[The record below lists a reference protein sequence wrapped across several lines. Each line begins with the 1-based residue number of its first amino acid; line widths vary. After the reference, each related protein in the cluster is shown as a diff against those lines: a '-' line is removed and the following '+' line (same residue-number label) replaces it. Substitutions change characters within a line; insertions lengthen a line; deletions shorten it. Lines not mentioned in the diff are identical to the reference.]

1 MCIRDSNKAIQE
13 KMPYLQTAG
22 AEIDDLSIAADLLG
36 RDYDMAKKFIARA
49 GTGFGSLA
57 VGTGTYLGRV
67 QAYLSL
73 DKHDPK
79 SQAKFDRNME
89 LLDKIDLQW
98 QNYSTGVMNKY
109 APDIKFK
116 NAFTDE
122 NFGRFL
128 AQEISTQLPIVTSM
142 IATGGTAGAL
152 GAGVRGQTIAAGTQ
166 ISIASA
172 GEQYGRM
179 TYEDSLTDYK
189 LYSNEEKF
197 LISSLYGSAEGF
209 FGVAPSYYLLSRTF
223 NALGANGR
231 KVALDGM
238 TRYFTNYIAAPPLI
252 ESGSEAITSMA
263 QNGLTGRPI
272 FENVDHAAFSGA
284 MFGALMNSAPSVA
297 GAFMQKFGDV
307 KKFEEF
313 RLNNEKINEIDYY
326 TSFLDKRTSEFKT
339 LTKQRDEY
347 FKANENILTKIAG
360 NINQKV
366 SKFAFSQYMKV
377 LSLIHISEPT
387 RPY

>member
-1 MCIRDSNKAIQE
+1 MCIRD
-13 KMPYLQTAG
+13 
-22 AEIDDLSIAADLLG
+22 
-36 RDYDMAKKFIARA
+36 R
-49 GTGFGSLA
+49 
-57 VGTGTYLGRV
+57 
-67 QAYLSL
+67 
-73 DKHDPK
+73 
-79 SQAKFDRNME
+79 
-89 LLDKIDLQW
+89 
-98 QNYSTGVMNKY
+98 
-109 APDIKFK
+109 
-116 NAFTDE
+116 
-122 NFGRFL
+122 
-128 AQEISTQLPIVTSM
+128 
-142 IATGGTAGAL
+142 GGTAGAL

-272 FENVDHAAFSGA
+272 FENVDH
-284 MFGALMNSAPSVA
+284 
-297 GAFMQKFGDV
+297 
-307 KKFEEF
+307 
-313 RLNNEKINEIDYY
+313 
-326 TSFLDKRTSEFKT
+326 
-339 LTKQRDEY
+339 
-347 FKANENILTKIAG
+347 
-360 NINQKV
+360 
-366 SKFAFSQYMKV
+366 
-377 LSLIHISEPT
+377 LSLIHI
-387 RPY
+387 